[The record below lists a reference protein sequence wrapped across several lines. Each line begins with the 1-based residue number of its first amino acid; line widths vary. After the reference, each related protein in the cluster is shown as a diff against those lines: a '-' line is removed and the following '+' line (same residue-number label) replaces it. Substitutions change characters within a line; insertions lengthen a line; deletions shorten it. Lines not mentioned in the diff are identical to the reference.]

1 MALSEQER
9 DELKEAVRAGIV
21 EALKSEE
28 ARDAVLGAISTWFDK
43 QSGKAAKKLL
53 AAVLLVLVLKLAAF
67 PDVWKT
73 WITSLGK

>member
-28 ARDAVLGAISTWFDK
+28 AIDAVLGAISTWFDK

-53 AAVLLVLVLKLAAF
+53 AAVLIVFALKLATSA
-67 PDVWKT
+67 DVWKT
-73 WITSLGK
+73 WIVSLGK

>member
-53 AAVLLVLVLKLAAF
+53 AAVLIVFALKFASF
-67 PDVWKT
+67 PEVWET
-73 WITSLGK
+73 WIVSLGK

>member
-53 AAVLLVLVLKLAAF
+53 AAVLLVFVLKVAAI

>member
-43 QSGKAAKKLL
+43 QNSKAAKKLL
-53 AAVLLVLVLKLAAF
+53 AAVLIVFALKFATSAE
-67 PDVWKT
+67 VWKT
-73 WITSLGK
+73 WIVSLGK